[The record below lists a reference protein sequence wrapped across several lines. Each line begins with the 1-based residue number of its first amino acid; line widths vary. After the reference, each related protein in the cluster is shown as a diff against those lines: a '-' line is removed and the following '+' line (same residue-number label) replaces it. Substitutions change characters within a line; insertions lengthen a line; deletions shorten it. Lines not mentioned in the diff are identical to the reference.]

1 MTFAIC
7 RIQKIKS
14 WGVLARSE
22 VHTSRLI
29 DISNANPEIQ
39 NIKVVGNSNNLDL
52 ATLVRDKI
60 GFQKIRSDAVL
71 AVEMLLSASAE
82 YFRPHAPHQGGVYEQ
97 QRLDDFVNA
106 VLEWLDKSWCDR
118 IVQAELHLDEITPHI
133 HAYLVPLD
141 EYGKLNCKAL
151 FGTREKMHQLQDS
164 FAAAVAH
171 LGLMRGIKGSVAT
184 HKKIRK
190 YYAAVNQD
198 SRILDLERCLPK
210 PQALETSEIYREKV
224 IEVLSPQLE
233 IINHQLNE
241 RSHILQKKAEWKE
254 TASRSELL
262 RQQLEKELN
271 LLQANTERQNLSLS
285 LVAYELGLNQY
296 KQDDNALSLVMQ
308 VNECDFDNAVVW
320 LRDRFGEAAMLKVV
334 HNHAVTIA
342 RQISIPIFVPPIPS
356 HKHWQEVEHYLNH
369 KYSIPPK
376 LLQTLHQRGLIYADN
391 SSNAVFMARNLA
403 GETTGAYLYSLSHTK
418 NGLSLHPGSRRSSGW
433 FHLSM
438 GGANRETIE
447 TAILIDSPIE
457 ALCALAKNSP
467 HKHRTLYLTL
477 DSQLAPFI
485 ENYPRGVTKCVVDLA
500 PGMFPLPLELLK
512 NIPSIVIAMSDLRTT
527 SLQKL
532 LPHAVSQ
539 LKHKEQQQY
548 Y

>member
-14 WGVLARSE
+14 WGVLARNQ

-29 DISNANPEIQ
+29 DITNANPEIK
-39 NIKVVGNSNNLDL
+39 NIKVVGNDDNLDL

-71 AVEMLLSASAE
+71 AVEILLSASAE
-82 YFRPHAPHQGGVYEQ
+82 YFRPHAPYEGGVYDR
-97 QRLDDFVNA
+97 QRLDKFVDA
-106 VLEWLDKSWCDR
+106 VVKWLDNSWGNR
-118 IVQAELHLDEITPHI
+118 VVQAELHLDEITPHI

-141 EYGKLNCKAL
+141 EHGKLNCKAL
-151 FGTREKMHQLQDS
+151 FGTRAKMYELQDS

-171 LGLMRGIKGSVAT
+171 LGILRGIKGSVAS

-198 SRILDLERCLPK
+198 SLVLDLQKCLPQ
-210 PQALETSEIYREKV
+210 PQVEETSEVYRQRV
-224 IEVLSPQLE
+224 IEVLTPQLE
-233 IINHQLNE
+233 VINYQLLE
-241 RSHILQKKAEWKE
+241 RSRLFQQKAELKE
-254 TASRSELL
+254 TASRSEQL
-262 RQQLEKELN
+262 RQQLERELKI
-271 LLQANTERQNLSLS
+271 LQATSSQQDLPLS

-308 VNECDFDNAVVW
+308 VNQCDFDNAVVW
-320 LRDRFGEAAMLKVV
+320 LCDRFGEAAMLKAV
-334 HNHAVTIA
+334 HNYTIA
-342 RQISIPIFVPPIPS
+342 QASDIAKQHSPVIFAPPLNSPS
-356 HKHWQEVEHYLNH
+356 HWQQVEYHLNQ

-391 SSNAVFMARNLA
+391 YSNAVFLARNLN
-403 GETTGAYLYSLSHTK
+403 GEETGAYLYSLKSNNK
-418 NGLSLHPGSRRSSGW
+418 FSLHPGSRGSNGW

-438 GGANRETIE
+438 GGANRETID
-447 TAILIDSPIE
+447 TAMLVSSPIDL
-457 ALCALAKNSP
+457 LCAIVKNSP
-467 HKHRTLYLTL
+467 HKHRTLYLAL
-477 DSQLAPFI
+477 DNQHA
-485 ENYPRGVTKCVVDLA
+485 
-500 PGMFPLPLELLK
+500 PLPLEFLK
-512 NIPSIVIAMSDLRTT
+512 AVPNVVVDISESRIMSIR
-527 SLQKL
+527 KL
-532 LPHAVSQ
+532 LPHATSF

>member
-14 WGVLARSE
+14 WGVLTRSE
-22 VHTSRLI
+22 VHTSRLV
-29 DISNANPEIQ
+29 DIPNANPEIK
-39 NIKVVGNSNNLDL
+39 NMKVVGNNDNLDL

-60 GFQKIRSDAVL
+60 GSQKIRSDAVL

-82 YFRPHAPHQGGVYEQ
+82 YFRPHAPYEGGSYDKP
-97 QRLDDFVNA
+97 RLDKFVDA
-106 VLEWLDKSWCDR
+106 VVNWLNKSWGNR

-133 HAYLVPLD
+133 HAYLVPLN
-141 EYGKLNCKAL
+141 EHGKLNCKAL
-151 FGTREKMHQLQDS
+151 FGTRAKMHELQDS

-171 LGLMRGIKGSVAT
+171 LGLLRGIKGSVAS
-184 HKKIRK
+184 HQKIRK

-198 SRILDLERCLPK
+198 SLVLDLERCLPQ
-210 PQALETSEIYREKV
+210 PQAAENSEVYRQKV

-233 IINHQLNE
+233 IINYQLNE
-241 RSHILQKKAEWKE
+241 RSHILQQKTDLKE

-271 LLQANTERQNLSLS
+271 LLQASRQNLPVE
-285 LVAYELGLNQY
+285 LVAYELGLNPD
-296 KQDDNALSLVMQ
+296 KQFHGTAIDLVMGINQ
-308 VNECDFDNAVVW
+308 CNFNDAVIW
-320 LRDRFGEAAMLKVV
+320 LCDRFGETKMLQAV
-334 HNHAVTIA
+334 HNYTIA
-342 RQISIPIFVPPIPS
+342 QASDIAKQHSPVIFAPPLNSPS
-356 HKHWQEVEHYLNH
+356 HWQQVEYHLNQ

-376 LLQTLHQRGLIYADN
+376 LLQTLNQRGLVYADN
-391 SSNAVFMARNLA
+391 FDNGVFLARNLN
-403 GETTGAYLYSLSHTK
+403 GQETGAYLYSLKSNNK
-418 NGLSLHPGSRRSSGW
+418 FSLHPGSRRSSGW

-447 TAILIDSPIE
+447 TAMLVDSPIN
-457 ALCALAKNSP
+457 ALCAIACNVP

-477 DSQLAPFI
+477 DSQHAPF
-485 ENYPRGVTKCVVDLA
+485 
-500 PGMFPLPLELLK
+500 PLEILK
-512 NIPSIVIAMSDLRTT
+512 TIPNVIVAMSESRVVPTRE
-527 SLQKL
+527 L
-532 LPHAVSQ
+532 LPRAVSQ

>member
-22 VHTSRLI
+22 VHTSRLV
-29 DISNANPEIQ
+29 DIPNANPEIK
-39 NIKVVGNSNNLDL
+39 NIKVVENDDNLNL

-60 GFQKIRSDAVL
+60 GSQKIRSDAVL

-82 YFRPHAPHQGGVYEQ
+82 YFRPHAPYKGGSYDKP
-97 QRLDDFVNA
+97 RLDKFVDA
-106 VLEWLDKSWCDR
+106 VVNWLDKSWGNR

-141 EYGKLNCKAL
+141 EHGKLNCKAL
-151 FGTREKMHQLQDS
+151 FGTRAKMHELQDS

-171 LGLMRGIKGSVAT
+171 LGLLRGIKGSVAS
-184 HKKIRK
+184 HQKIRK

-198 SRILDLERCLPK
+198 SRILDLEHCLPQ
-210 PQALETSEIYREKV
+210 PQAAETSEVYRQKV

-233 IINHQLNE
+233 VINYQLNE
-241 RSHILQKKAEWKE
+241 RSRILQQKAELKE

-262 RQQLEKELN
+262 RQQLERELKV
-271 LLQANTERQNLSLS
+271 LQATSSQRDLSLS
-285 LVAYELGLNQY
+285 LVAYELGLNPN
-296 KQDDNALSLVMQ
+296 KQFHGNAIDLVMGINQ
-308 VNECDFDNAVVW
+308 CDFDDAVVW
-320 LRDRFGEAAMLKVV
+320 LCHRFGEAPMLQVV

-342 RQISIPIFVPPIPS
+342 RQIPTPIFVPPISSP
-356 HKHWQEVEHYLNH
+356 KDWQQVEYHLNQ
-369 KYSIPPK
+369 KYSIPRK
-376 LLQTLHQRGLIYADN
+376 LLQTLHQRDLIYADN
-391 SSNAVFMARNLA
+391 SSNAVFLARNLD

-418 NGLSLHPGSRRSSGW
+418 NRFSLHPLSRRSSGW

-447 TAILIDSPIE
+447 TAMLVDSPIDV
-457 ALCALAKNSP
+457 LCAIAQNSP
-467 HKHRTLYLTL
+467 HQHRTLYITL
-477 DSQLAPFI
+477 DSQHA
-485 ENYPRGVTKCVVDLA
+485 
-500 PGMFPLPLELLK
+500 PLPLEILK
-512 NIPSIVIAMSDLRTT
+512 TIPNVVVAMSESRIVPIR
-527 SLQKL
+527 KL
-532 LPHAVSQ
+532 LPHVVSQ

>member
-1 MTFAIC
+1 
-7 RIQKIKS
+7 
-14 WGVLARSE
+14 
-22 VHTSRLI
+22 
-29 DISNANPEIQ
+29 
-39 NIKVVGNSNNLDL
+39 
-52 ATLVRDKI
+52 VRDKI

-82 YFRPHAPHQGGVYEQ
+82 YFRPHAPYQGGVYDQ
-97 QRLDDFVNA
+97 QRLDDFVDA
-106 VLEWLDKSWCDR
+106 VVKWLDKSWGNR

-151 FGTREKMHQLQDS
+151 FGTREKMHGLQDS

-171 LGLMRGIKGSVAT
+171 LGLLRGIKGSVAS

-198 SRILDLERCLPK
+198 SRILDLERCLPQ
-210 PQALETSEIYREKV
+210 PQPLETSEVYRQRV

-241 RSHILQKKAEWKE
+241 RSHILQKKAELKE
-254 TASRSELL
+254 TASRSEQL
-262 RQQLEKELN
+262 RQQLEKELKI
-271 LLQANTERQNLSLS
+271 LQASTSQEDIPLFQ
-285 LVAYELGLNQY
+285 VAYELGLNLD
-296 KQDDNALSLVMQ
+296 KQFHGNAIDLVMQ

-391 SSNAVFMARNLA
+391 SSNAVFLARNLA

-418 NGLSLHPGSRRSSGW
+418 NKFSLHPGSRRSSGW

-447 TAILIDSPIE
+447 TAILIDSPIDV
-457 ALCALAKNSP
+457 LCAMAKNSP

-477 DSQLAPFI
+477 DSQLAPFL
-485 ENYPRGVTKCVVDLA
+485 ENYPRGEA

-512 NIPSIVIAMSDLRTT
+512 TIPSIVVDMSDSRTT

-532 LPHAVSQ
+532 LPHAASQ

>member
-22 VHTSRLI
+22 VHTSRLV
-29 DISNANPEIQ
+29 DIPNANPEIK
-39 NIKVVGNSNNLDL
+39 NIKVVGNDDNLDL

-60 GFQKIRSDAVL
+60 GSQKIRSDAVL

-82 YFRPHAPHQGGVYEQ
+82 YFRPHAPYEGGIYDK
-97 QRLDDFVNA
+97 QRLGDFVDA
-106 VLEWLDKSWCDR
+106 VVNWLDKLWGNR

-141 EYGKLNCKAL
+141 ERGKLNCKAL
-151 FGTREKMHQLQDS
+151 FGTRAKMHELQDS

-171 LGLMRGIKGSVAT
+171 LGLLRGIKGSVAS
-184 HKKIRK
+184 HQKIRK

-198 SRILDLERCLPK
+198 SRILDLERCLPQ
-210 PQALETSEIYREKV
+210 PQAAESSEVYREKV

-233 IINHQLNE
+233 IINYQLNE
-241 RSHILQKKAEWKE
+241 RDRILQQKAELKE
-254 TASRSELL
+254 TASRSEVL

-271 LLQANTERQNLSLS
+271 LLQVTNERQNLPVE
-285 LVAYELGLNQY
+285 LVAYELGLNPD
-296 KQDDNALSLVMQ
+296 KQFHGNAIDLVMGINQ
-308 VNECDFDNAVVW
+308 YDFDDAVVW
-320 LRDRFGEAAMLKVV
+320 LCDRFGEAAMLQAVCDR
-334 HNHAVTIA
+334 AVTIA
-342 RQISIPIFVPPIPS
+342 PQIATTIFVPPISSP
-356 HKHWQEVEHYLNH
+356 KHWQQVEHHLNQ
-369 KYSIPPK
+369 KYSIPQK

-391 SSNAVFMARNLA
+391 SSNVVFMARNLD

-418 NGLSLHPGSRRSSGW
+418 NKFSLHPGSRRSSGW

-447 TAILIDSPIE
+447 TAMLVDSPIDVLR
-457 ALCALAKNSP
+457 AIAQNSP

-477 DSQLAPFI
+477 DSQHA
-485 ENYPRGVTKCVVDLA
+485 
-500 PGMFPLPLELLK
+500 PLPLEILK
-512 NIPSIVIAMSDLRTT
+512 TIPNVIVAMSESRIVPIRE
-527 SLQKL
+527 L
-532 LPHAVSQ
+532 LPRAVSQ